1 MLVDMIP
8 FIDGVSNTEET
19 AGGGDE
25 ENDEDLRERIRLA
38 PASRSTAGPKNSY
51 KYYAV
56 SADATVADAHISSPS
71 PGVVVI
77 TPILYGGEIPD
88 QSVLDKVLAACNAD
102 DVRPLT
108 DKVEVSAPTIQSYDI
123 ELKYYTT
130 AANETAVVENIESS
144 GGSIDQYIYWQGS
157 SLDRNINPD
166 YLRKLILCPEDSDGN
181 HLTGA
186 DRVDIIKPVYTELSA
201 TTVAKFS
208 GKLTVSHEVEG

>member
-1 MLVDMIP
+1 M
-8 FIDGVSNTEET
+8 
-19 AGGGDE
+19 
-25 ENDEDLRERIRLA
+25 RQQ
-38 PASRSTAGPKNSY
+38 Y
-51 KYYAV
+51 
-56 SADATVADAHISSPS
+56 
-71 PGVVVI
+71 
-77 TPILYGGEIPD
+77 
-88 QSVLDKVLAACNAD
+88 
-102 DVRPLT
+102 
-108 DKVEVSAPTIQSYDI
+108 
-123 ELKYYTT
+123 
-130 AANETAVVENIESS
+130 VENIESS